1 MQMTEK
7 TEKPPVRVRI
17 APSPTGHLHLG
28 TVRTALYNY
37 LFAKK
42 EGGAFIVRT
51 EDTDPGRSLAIYE
64 DEILAGFKL
73 LGLTWDEGPDIGGP
87 YGPYR
92 QTERTDIYKKY
103 LEKLLEEKKA
113 YYCFCSKED
122 LESQRD
128 AMLAQGIAPK
138 YSGTCR
144 SLAPEEVSQR
154 IASGARPVIRLVTPS
169 DIEVTFHDMI
179 RGSVSVNSNT
189 VGDFVIAR
197 DVSSP
202 LYNFAVVVDDY
213 EMKISHVIR
222 GEDHITNTTRQILI
236 QRAAGIPEVM
246 YAHLPL
252 ILTPDRKK
260 LSKRSLE
267 TSFVEY
273 LKDGYLPGAVLNF
286 LVLLGWAPEDGTE
299 VLSLAEMISRFSIKR
314 VQKAGAV
321 FNMEKLNWFN
331 TQYIKELPIA
341 TLVERLKEFVPE
353 EWTTQ
358 TNVLEKAVILER
370 ERIKKLSDFV
380 DLARFFFVLG
390 EYETSLLVWQKSSL
404 SVASTHLSELR
415 IILEKESNESFT
427 AAHLEATIMPF
438 AEKSGRGE
446 VLWPLRVA
454 LCGERNSPGP
464 FDILEALGK
473 EESLRRIDI
482 AIAKI
487 AGELSVEPALP

>member
-1 MQMTEK
+1 MTEK
-7 TEKPPVRVRI
+7 TEKQPIRVRI

-64 DEILAGFKL
+64 DEILSGLKSLGFV
-73 LGLTWDEGPDIGGP
+73 WDEGPDIGGP

-92 QTERTDIYKKY
+92 QTERVEIYKKY

-113 YYCFCSKED
+113 YHCFCSKDD
-122 LESQRD
+122 LASQRD

-138 YSGTCR
+138 YNGTCK
-144 SLAPEEVSQR
+144 SLSTEEVARR
-154 IASGARPVIRLVTPS
+154 IKEGAHSVIRLAVPL
-169 DIEVTFHDMI
+169 DVDVVFHDMI
-179 RGSVSVNSNT
+179 RGSISINT
-189 VGDFVIAR
+189 NTIGDFVIAR
-197 DVSSP
+197 DVQSP

-213 EMKISHVIR
+213 EMRISHVIR
-222 GEDHITNTTRQILI
+222 GEEHTTNTPKQILI
-236 QRAAGIPEVM
+236 QRVLGIPEVE

-252 ILTPDRKK
+252 ILNADRKK

-273 LKDGYLPGAVLNF
+273 LNDGYLPEALLNF
-286 LVLLGWAPEDGTE
+286 LVLLGWAPDDNTE
-299 VLSLAEMISRFSIKR
+299 LMTISDMIERFSIKR
-314 VQKAGAV
+314 VQKAGAI
-321 FNMEKLNWFN
+321 FNMDKLDWFN
-331 TQYIKELPIA
+331 TQYIKELPLANLI
-341 TLVERLKEFVPE
+341 EKLKRFVPE
-353 EWTTQ
+353 EWVSQ
-358 TNVLEKAVILER
+358 THLMEHAVQLER
-370 ERIKKLSDFV
+370 ERIKKLSDFKN
-380 DLARFFFVLG
+380 LAHFFFALE
-390 EYETSLLVWQKSSL
+390 EYDPSLLMWQKTPLATSS
-404 SVASTHLSELR
+404 VHLSHVREL
-415 IILEKESNESFT
+415 LSNESDIDFT
-427 AAHLEATIMPF
+427 AVHLEEILMPF
-438 AEKSGRGE
+438 AEKTGKGE

-473 EESLRRIDI
+473 GESLRRIDI

-487 AGELSVEPALP
+487 AGELSGESVTS